1 MEIKEYITDYD
12 QLFDSMLKCKKNV
25 SWKPSVKSFVL
36 NGVENCLKM
45 EEQLQNDKWINKK
58 PKPIVVTYPKR
69 RECLSIPFRD
79 RVYQRS
85 INDNSLYPQTTKHF
99 VYTNI
104 ACQKFKGTKK
114 AMDVMRQYLHR
125 YYINNKTNVGYVVWI
140 DIHGYYQNM
149 RHKDVNEC
157 FYKMCDSDTASMS
170 KDVLDTQYSGDIGY
184 NPGSQMVQIA
194 GISLLNELDHF
205 IKEKLHCKSFIRYMD
220 DSYLITN
227 DKEKAKQWKK
237 IVCDKLIELGFEPN
251 PKKAKVLR
259 IDKGFM
265 FLGFKATLSKTG
277 KVYYNL
283 SSENIKH
290 ERRKLKKQVIKAKK
304 GEMTKMEG
312 DKSMI
317 IKQLDVS
324 IEKQAQ
330 EEYQASQVQS
340 TKDELENQKFLTEY
354 VACMAGIELPFDEE
368 ETEEMTHVQDFE

>member
-1 MEIKEYITDYD
+1 
-12 QLFDSMLKCKKNV
+12 
-25 SWKPSVKSFVL
+25 
-36 NGVENCLKM
+36 
-45 EEQLQNDKWINKK
+45 
-58 PKPIVVTYPKR
+58 
-69 RECLSIPFRD
+69 
-79 RVYQRS
+79 
-85 INDNSLYPQTTKHF
+85 
-99 VYTNI
+99 
-104 ACQKFKGTKK
+104 
-114 AMDVMRQYLHR
+114 
-125 YYINNKTNVGYVVWI
+125 
-140 DIHGYYQNM
+140 M

-170 KDVLDTQYSGDIGY
+170 QDVLDTQYSGDIGY

-283 SSENIKH
+283 SSEKIK
-290 ERRKLKKQVIKAKK
+290 
-304 GEMTKMEG
+304 
-312 DKSMI
+312 
-317 IKQLDVS
+317 
-324 IEKQAQ
+324 
-330 EEYQASQVQS
+330 
-340 TKDELENQKFLTEY
+340 
-354 VACMAGIELPFDEE
+354 
-368 ETEEMTHVQDFE
+368 ETSH

>member
-1 MEIKEYITDYD
+1 MATNVNERNVPDTPTNKMFDCLWEARNLSLYTVKICSNTNNFPPEYYQTMTGDMIKKAKDIYRLGKRANAIYVQGKTGHER
-12 QLFDSMLKCKKNV
+12 
-25 SWKPSVKSFVL
+25 W
-36 NGVENCLKM
+36 
-45 EEQLQNDKWINKK
+45 EEQLQNDTWINRK
-58 PKPIVVTYPKR
+58 PKPIIVTYPKR

-125 YYINNKTNVGYVVWI
+125 YYINNKTNVGYV
-140 DIHGYYQNM
+140 
-149 RHKDVNEC
+149 
-157 FYKMCDSDTASMS
+157 
-170 KDVLDTQYSGDIGY
+170 GY

-220 DSYLITN
+220 DSYLITS

-259 IDKGFM
+259 IDKGSM

-290 ERRKLKKQVIKAKK
+290 ERRKLKKQVIKSKK
-304 GEMTKMEG
+304 GEITKEEIDASLHSWRSHAELG
-312 DKSMI
+312 NTYKLLQRIDAYYANLWKE
-317 IKQLDVS
+317 IKV
-324 IEKQAQ
+324 
-330 EEYQASQVQS
+330 
-340 TKDELENQKFLTEY
+340 
-354 VACMAGIELPFDEE
+354 
-368 ETEEMTHVQDFE
+368 

>member
-25 SWKPSVKSFVL
+25 PWKPSVKSFVL

-45 EEQLQNDKWINKK
+45 EEQLQNDTWINRK

-304 GEMTKMEG
+304 GEMTKEEI
-312 DKSMI
+312 DASLHSWKSHAELGNTYKLLQRI
-317 IKQLDVS
+317 DAYYANLWKEIKV
-324 IEKQAQ
+324 
-330 EEYQASQVQS
+330 
-340 TKDELENQKFLTEY
+340 
-354 VACMAGIELPFDEE
+354 
-368 ETEEMTHVQDFE
+368 

>member
-1 MEIKEYITDYD
+1 
-12 QLFDSMLKCKKNV
+12 MLKCKKNV

>member
-12 QLFDSMLKCKKNV
+12 QLFVSMLKCKKNV

-45 EEQLQNDKWINKK
+45 EEQLQNDTWINRK

-114 AMDVMRQYLHR
+114 AMDVMRHYLHR

-170 KDVLDTQYSGDIGY
+170 QDVLDTQYSGDIGY

-237 IVCDKLIELGFEPN
+237 IVCDK
-251 PKKAKVLR
+251 
-259 IDKGFM
+259 
-265 FLGFKATLSKTG
+265 
-277 KVYYNL
+277 
-283 SSENIKH
+283 
-290 ERRKLKKQVIKAKK
+290 
-304 GEMTKMEG
+304 
-312 DKSMI
+312 
-317 IKQLDVS
+317 
-324 IEKQAQ
+324 
-330 EEYQASQVQS
+330 
-340 TKDELENQKFLTEY
+340 
-354 VACMAGIELPFDEE
+354 
-368 ETEEMTHVQDFE
+368 

>member
-1 MEIKEYITDYD
+1 
-12 QLFDSMLKCKKNV
+12 
-25 SWKPSVKSFVL
+25 
-36 NGVENCLKM
+36 
-45 EEQLQNDKWINKK
+45 
-58 PKPIVVTYPKR
+58 
-69 RECLSIPFRD
+69 
-79 RVYQRS
+79 
-85 INDNSLYPQTTKHF
+85 
-99 VYTNI
+99 
-104 ACQKFKGTKK
+104 
-114 AMDVMRQYLHR
+114 
-125 YYINNKTNVGYVVWI
+125 
-140 DIHGYYQNM
+140 M

-170 KDVLDTQYSGDIGY
+170 QDVLDTQYSGDIGY

-251 PKKAKVLR
+251 PKKAKILR

-304 GEMTKMEG
+304 GEMTKEEI
-312 DKSMI
+312 DASLHSWKSHAELGNTYKLLQRI
-317 IKQLDVS
+317 DAYYANLWKEIKV
-324 IEKQAQ
+324 
-330 EEYQASQVQS
+330 
-340 TKDELENQKFLTEY
+340 
-354 VACMAGIELPFDEE
+354 
-368 ETEEMTHVQDFE
+368 